1 VIKVNLDGDFVNP
14 AQENWSAM
22 DDTALWHAAQAKI
35 PQAVAELARREREN
49 TPLIHSA
56 ADE

>member
-1 VIKVNLDGDFVNP
+1 MIKVNLDSDFVSP

-35 PQAVAELARREREN
+35 PQAVAELARREREK
-49 TPLIHSA
+49 TPLISSA
-56 ADE
+56 ASE